1 MSKYVN
7 ELAGKLLTV
16 RCINEK
22 REGEEL
28 QRWLAGSCGMELRKR
43 QLEKKRLLKETYNE
57 VFLANLTLQDNKSR

>member
-16 RCINEK
+16 RCVDEK
-22 REGEEL
+22 GEGEEL
-28 QRWLAGSCGMELRKR
+28 ERRLVGSCGMEVRKR

-57 VFLANLTLQDNKSR
+57 VFLANLTLQDKKPR